1 MNCIRE
7 KLATRAP
14 NRGVADLVL
23 CGVTR
28 QQGENDAEPDEI
40 KKDGEEDD
48 RGGGIHHFIIF
59 RGSSGEGGAPR
70 AR

>member
-1 MNCIRE
+1 LHQGKAGDQGAHRD
-7 KLATRAP
+7 
-14 NRGVADLVL
+14 VADLVL

-28 QQGENDAEPDEI
+28 QQGKNDAEPDEI

-48 RGGGIHHFIIF
+48 RGCGIHHFIIF